1 MHKNYDTKI
10 NQLIL
15 IDRSSLNFEKIKIR
29 AQNGFV
35 FQFKY
40 LHMNKRIPRE
50 NIHRYY
56 LHMRNEYTFYF
67 PFEFLSASDRF
78 SFYFENERVQ
88 VSYYQ
93 RGCKVSGCY
102 VNQITVFLFPRVR
115 EVQERQTA
123 FACIKPLLSKGA
135 GISEWCSIMENYV
148 AVVSFLSEGSMSKK
162 FKFSRFRMST

>member
-1 MHKNYDTKI
+1 MRKNYDTKI

-29 AQNGFV
+29 TQNRFV
-35 FQFKY
+35 FQFK
-40 LHMNKRIPRE
+40 
-50 NIHRYY
+50 Y

-67 PFEFLSASDRF
+67 PFEFLSPSDRF